1 MANLKYKEETKIISF
16 RVPISKIPRIRKI
29 VNDELSDIKEEVE
42 RPEFPENRNDLS
54 VKNSIKAQKVIDK
67 LLDSLKCDCF
77 LDSSGFL
84 RRGKI
89 KCTKSKSEHKF

>member
-16 RVPISKIPRIRKI
+16 RVPISKIPRIRKL
-29 VNDELSDIKEEVE
+29 VNKELSGIKEELE
-42 RPEFPENRNDLS
+42 RPEFPENRNDFAQ
-54 VKNSIKAQKVIDK
+54 IKKV
-67 LLDSLKCDCF
+67 KCDCK
-77 LDSSGFL
+77 LDENGLL